1 MPSQSEEKVSLRTW
15 IAVLGSMLGAF
26 MAVLDIQITNASLR
40 EITGG
45 ISSTSVEASWI
56 STSYLIGEIIT
67 IPLTAW
73 LSRVFG
79 LRWYLLANVTLFL
92 VFSGLCGTAGE
103 LTQMVIYR
111 ALQGFT
117 GGVMIPISFTVA
129 NTMLP
134 PGKRPLGLALF
145 GITATLGPA
154 VGPYIGGLLTDSF
167 GWQMVFY
174 INFLPGAVM
183 LAAIAYA
190 IEAQPPNFK
199 LLEQGDWFGI
209 ACMAIGLG
217 SLIAFLEEGQNQDW
231 FTSTFIQ
238 HCFELAIVFI
248 PLFLIIEMV
257 VKHPVVNLRLLKER
271 NLSLACVVNFILG
284 AGLYG
289 SVFLLPQYLEQVQ
302 QYSARQT
309 GEYMVLIGLPQRL
322 IFPFVPRL
330 MKTVDLRLIVFF
342 GAAIFGGSCFLNT
355 HMSPVFGGPQFQLAN
370 VIRAFGQPFTI
381 VPLSAIATA
390 GLMREQQGDGSALFN
405 IARNLG
411 GSVGT
416 ALLNTMITQRE
427 QFHNFR
433 IGERVTIYSLQVQRF
448 LNAQLAQFDRQG
460 GDPVLAMKRAY
471 KALQSAVQL
480 SSLVMAFSECFL
492 VVGSV
497 LLAGSLIIWFCRKP
511 KPAGGAPAGH

>member
-1 MPSQSEEKVSLRTW
+1 
-15 IAVLGSMLGAF
+15 
-26 MAVLDIQITNASLR
+26 
-40 EITGG
+40 
-45 ISSTSVEASWI
+45 
-56 STSYLIGEIIT
+56 
-67 IPLTAW
+67 
-73 LSRVFG
+73 
-79 LRWYLLANVTLFL
+79 
-92 VFSGLCGTAGE
+92 
-103 LTQMVIYR
+103 
-111 ALQGFT
+111 
-117 GGVMIPISFTVA
+117 
-129 NTMLP
+129 
-134 PGKRPLGLALF
+134 
-145 GITATLGPA
+145 
-154 VGPYIGGLLTDSF
+154 
-167 GWQMVFY
+167 MVFY

-248 PLFLIIEMV
+248 PLFLIIEML

-309 GEYMVLIGLPQRL
+309 GEYMVLIGLPQLL

-427 QFHNFR
+427 QFHDFR

-480 SSLVMAFSECFL
+480 SSFVMAFSECFL

>member
-1 MPSQSEEKVSLRTW
+1 MPNQSDETVTIRTW
-15 IAVLGSMLGAF
+15 IAVMGSMLGAF

-45 ISSTSVEASWI
+45 ISATSVEASWV

-73 LSRVFG
+73 LSRVFS
-79 LRWYLLANVTLFL
+79 LRWYLLSNVALFL
-92 VFSGLCGTAGE
+92 GFSGLCGTAGD

-111 ALQGFT
+111 AVQGFT
-117 GGVMIPISFTVA
+117 GGVMIPTAFTVA

-134 PGKRPLGLALF
+134 PSKRPLGLALF
-145 GITATLGPA
+145 GITATMGPA

-174 INFLPGAVM
+174 INILPGTMM
-183 LAAIAYA
+183 LAAIFYA
-190 IEAQPPNFK
+190 IDAQPPNLK
-199 LLEQGDWFGI
+199 LLQNGDWLGI

-217 SLIAFLEEGQNQDW
+217 SFIAFLEEGQNQDW

-238 HCFELAIVFI
+238 HCFELAVFFI
-248 PLFLIIEMV
+248 PLFLVLELIG
-257 VKHPVVNLRLLKER
+257 KHPVVNLRLLLNR
-271 NLSLACVVNFILG
+271 NLAVSSIVNFVMG

-309 GEYMVLIGLPQRL
+309 GEYMILIGLPQLL

-330 MKTVDLRLIVFF
+330 MKRFDLRLIVCF
-342 GAAIFGGSCFLNT
+342 GAAIFGASCFLNT
-355 HMSPVFGGPQFQLAN
+355 HMAPNFGGPQFQLAN
-370 VIRAFGQPFTI
+370 VIRALGQPFTI

-390 GLMREQQGDGSALFN
+390 GLRKEQQGDGSALFN
-405 IARNLG
+405 ISRNLG

-416 ALLNTMITQRE
+416 ALLSTMITQRE
-427 QFHNFR
+427 QFHDFR
-433 IGERVTIYSLQVQRF
+433 IGERVTAYSLQVQDF
-448 LNAQLAQFDRQG
+448 LNSQAAYFVKQG
-460 GDPVLAMKRAY
+460 GDPVLAMQRAY
-471 KALQSAVQL
+471 KALQGDVQA
-480 SSLVMAFSECFL
+480 SSFVMAFSECFL
-492 VVGSV
+492 VIAFVILSGS
-497 LLAGSLIIWFCRKP
+497 AAIWLCRKA
-511 KPAGGAPAGH
+511 KPAGEAAAG

>member
-1 MPSQSEEKVSLRTW
+1 MPNQPEEKVSLRTW
-15 IAVLGSMLGAF
+15 IAVFGSMLGAF

-103 LTQMVIYR
+103 LTQMVLYR

-117 GGVMIPISFTVA
+117 GGVMIPTAFTVA

-134 PGKRPLGLALF
+134 PSKRPLGLALF
-145 GITATLGPA
+145 GITATMGPA
-154 VGPYIGGLLTDSF
+154 IGPYIGGLLTDSF

-174 INFLPGAVM
+174 INVLPGAFM

-190 IEAQPPNFK
+190 IDPQPPNFK
-199 LLEQGDWFGI
+199 LLERGDWFGI
-209 ACMAIGLG
+209 AFMAIGLG

-238 HCFELAIVFI
+238 HCFELAVVFI
-248 PLFLIIEMV
+248 PLFLIVEMIG
-257 VKHPVVNLRLLKER
+257 KHPVVNLRLLGER
-271 NLSLACVVNFILG
+271 NLALSCVVNFVMG

-309 GEYMVLIGLPQRL
+309 GEYMVLIGLPQLL

-342 GAAIFGGSCFLNT
+342 GAAVFGASCFLNT
-355 HMSPVFGGPQFQLAN
+355 HMSPQFGGPQFQLAN
-370 VIRAFGQPFTI
+370 VIRALGQPFTI

-416 ALLNTMITQRE
+416 ALLSTMITQRE
-427 QFHNFR
+427 QFHDFR
-433 IGERVTIYSLQVQRF
+433 IGERVTAYRLQVQSF
-448 LNAQLAQFDRQG
+448 LNSQAAHYDQQG
-460 GDPVLAMKRAY
+460 GDPVLAAKRAY
-471 KALQSAVQL
+471 KALQGSVQL
-480 SSLVMAFSECFL
+480 SSFVMAFSECFL

-497 LLAGSLIIWFCRKP
+497 LLAGSLVIWFCK
-511 KPAGGAPAGH
+511 KAKAGAPAGH